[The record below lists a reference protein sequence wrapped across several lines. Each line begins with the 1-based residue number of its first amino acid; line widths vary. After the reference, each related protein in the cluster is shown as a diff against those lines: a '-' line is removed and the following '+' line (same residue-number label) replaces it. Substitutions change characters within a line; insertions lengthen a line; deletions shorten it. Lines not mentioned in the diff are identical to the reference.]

1 MAKRGPKKK
10 ASEPVLGVAGLKS
23 QNIMIGSHRT
33 SMRLEPSMWDAL
45 EDIARRERLSVHDLC
60 GLIKERLT
68 RQQEIKGATASDSEV
83 TLTSAVRVFIAA
95 YYRRACTDEGHQ
107 RAGHGLGDPFSGT
120 PFELATLSK
129 DEPPPEDG
137 GEVSSSPSSG
147 LPDPSPSGCK
157 TTSYRS
163 GVAIEL

>member
-10 ASEPVLGVAGLKS
+10 ASEPILGVAGLKS

-45 EDIARRERLSVHDLC
+45 EDIARRERLTIHELC
-60 GLIKERLT
+60 GLIKERLA
-68 RQQEIKGATASDSEV
+68 RQQEMRGNAASDSEV

-107 RAGHGLGDPFSGT
+107 RAGHGLGDPFTGT
-120 PFELATLSK
+120 PFDLPPASRDDSGSEGGGGPRLSA
-129 DEPPPEDG
+129 PSG
-137 GEVSSSPSSG
+137 YGESSSSG
-147 LPDPSPSGCK
+147 GKAAGNYPGAAL
-157 TTSYRS
+157 
-163 GVAIEL
+163 EL

>member
-10 ASEPVLGVAGLKS
+10 ASEPVVGVAGLKS

-45 EDIARRERLSVHDLC
+45 EDIARRERLTIHDLC
-60 GLIKERLT
+60 GLIKDRLT
-68 RQQEIKGATASDSEV
+68 RQQEIRGTVGSDSEV

-107 RAGHGLGDPFSGT
+107 RAGHGLGDPFAGT
-120 PFELATLSK
+120 PFDLPAGGR
-129 DEPPPEDG
+129 DDG
-137 GEVSSSPSSG
+137 GPNPGGEPRLSAPSGFADPPSSG
-147 LPDPSPSGCK
+147 SKAAG
-157 TTSYRS
+157 YFA
-163 GVAIEL
+163 GVALDL